1 MELQLRKGDVTVSTM
16 VFRFLLAFAIILLT
30 FGLLYDPFPQ
40 LVEGIHHIYT
50 SPDGLITDYVELAGI
65 GAAFVNSGFMMM
77 LTIFWIKSLKIP
89 FHGSSIAG
97 TFIVAGFALF
107 GKNLFAILPFIAGV
121 YLYAWVKKE
130 PVKKYAFVAIFGT
143 CMSPMVSE
151 VFFYAGFDP
160 TLGAILA
167 VLIGIAVG
175 FILPPIAGFTMKVHQ
190 GYNLYNV
197 GFAAGFIGTMV
208 LSILKNFGFQVTLRD
223 IWNTGNNHVFVW
235 FLLATFSLMIVFAV
249 VKDRGSWKRGIHIS
263 RHSGRAVSDFIVRDG
278 FYATLVNMGLLG
290 LMTTGFL
297 LFVGADL
304 NGPTIG
310 GILTIVGFA
319 AFRKTV
325 RNVSH
330 VFLAALIG
338 AALGMWDLARPI
350 IILGALFGTGIA
362 PIGGQFGLG
371 WGVIATMIHIS
382 IVQNLGPLH
391 GGLNLYNNGFSGGFV
406 AILLVP
412 VIEALRGGK
421 LNADAREE
429 DTKNY

>member
-1 MELQLRKGDVTVSTM
+1 
-16 VFRFLLAFAIILLT
+16 
-30 FGLLYDPFPQ
+30 
-40 LVEGIHHIYT
+40 
-50 SPDGLITDYVELAGI
+50 
-65 GAAFVNSGFMMM
+65 
-77 LTIFWIKSLKIP
+77 
-89 FHGSSIAG
+89 
-97 TFIVAGFALF
+97 
-107 GKNLFAILPFIAGV
+107 
-121 YLYAWVKKE
+121 
-130 PVKKYAFVAIFGT
+130 
-143 CMSPMVSE
+143 
-151 VFFYAGFDP
+151 
-160 TLGAILA
+160 
-167 VLIGIAVG
+167 
-175 FILPPIAGFTMKVHQ
+175 
-190 GYNLYNV
+190 
-197 GFAAGFIGTMV
+197 
-208 LSILKNFGFQVTLRD
+208 
-223 IWNTGNNHVFVW
+223 
-235 FLLATFSLMIVFAV
+235 
-249 VKDRGSWKRGIHIS
+249 
-263 RHSGRAVSDFIVRDG
+263 
-278 FYATLVNMGLLG
+278 
-290 LMTTGFL
+290 MTTGFL

-319 AFRKTV
+319 AFGKTV

-338 AALGMWDLARPI
+338 SALGMWDLTRPI